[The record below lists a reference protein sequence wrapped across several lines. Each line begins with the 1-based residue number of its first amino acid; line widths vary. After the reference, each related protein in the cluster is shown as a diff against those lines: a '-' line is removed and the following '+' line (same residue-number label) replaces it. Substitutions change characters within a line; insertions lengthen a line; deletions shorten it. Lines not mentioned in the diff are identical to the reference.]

1 MLGFIVA
8 GVLACSSA
16 PRNSATVV
24 VPPATGASGISDRPA
39 PEHAAVQWGK
49 QTIQPDLFTACVI
62 RSKWTM
68 RNHEPVTEVTV
79 SERLLNLDAGRRPD
93 RLLLAVGT
101 GEQLSVTINGKTTNE
116 PVAIVTEG
124 GRYSVGNGAEGAV
137 RRLPSNAEVT
147 GEIASSARGL
157 GAFLLDVPPLLPERS
172 TLDSALD
179 DGVAVALATHIA
191 AVFDYVFVGVELP
204 KATVLGVTDRQGVP
218 VARVELS
225 AIVKWPK
232 SRRMRAEIIG
242 EALIRIDNG
251 MVVELSAS
259 GVSGATKLE
268 DRGKTADD
276 FSVTTRCDH
285 GVADVVRGRSVLFK
299 GSD

>member
-1 MLGFIVA
+1 M
-8 GVLACSSA
+8 
-16 PRNSATVV
+16 
-24 VPPATGASGISDRPA
+24 
-39 PEHAAVQWGK
+39 
-49 QTIQPDLFTACVI
+49 
-62 RSKWTM
+62 
-68 RNHEPVTEVTV
+68 
-79 SERLLNLDAGRRPD
+79 
-93 RLLLAVGT
+93 
-101 GEQLSVTINGKTTNE
+101 
-116 PVAIVTEG
+116 
-124 GRYSVGNGAEGAV
+124 
-137 RRLPSNAEVT
+137 
-147 GEIASSARGL
+147 
-157 GAFLLDVPPLLPERS
+157 GAFPLECLPLLPERA
-172 TLDSALD
+172 TLGSALD

-285 GVADVVRGRSVLFK
+285 AVADVVRGPPVRFK
-299 GSD
+299 GPD